1 MFLLRTRSTEELV
14 VREKA
19 ATLRTAK
26 DDVEGAWMTYEK
38 QSGSCCFGVVYFGGP
53 GSEKK
58 PVVMDEDQLMDTRSL
73 RRFMRALKMYLRGSS
88 LTLCSTNHVIQYITV
103 RSTQWEDL
111 NSMVLYVVPM

>member
-19 ATLRTAK
+19 ATVRTAK

-38 QSGSCCFGVVYFGGP
+38 QSGSSCFGVVYFGGS

-58 PVVMDEDQLMDTRSL
+58 PVVMDQLTIDGYKISL
-73 RRFMRALKMYLRGSS
+73 RRFMRAQQNVSPG
-88 LTLCSTNHVIQYITV
+88 
-103 RSTQWEDL
+103 
-111 NSMVLYVVPM
+111 